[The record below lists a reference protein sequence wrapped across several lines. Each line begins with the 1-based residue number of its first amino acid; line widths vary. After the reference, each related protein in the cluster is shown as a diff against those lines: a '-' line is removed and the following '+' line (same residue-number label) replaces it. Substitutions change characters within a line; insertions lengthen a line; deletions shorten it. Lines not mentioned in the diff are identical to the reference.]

1 LAVGLKFARVSGVM
15 APNTQGQGQTTQK
28 ANAQAPGAF
37 SGGRSGASQRE
48 AAASLPRGRDWRV
61 EKREFNGREFYNLV
75 ARPGMRSLIQILEEA
90 ILKVHEWVT
99 QQQDDRLMV
108 SYTMFVGRAKKDRSG
123 KTIWPK
129 VVMLIGRSGVAI
141 QIPNPV
147 IIGRVWDLLV
157 VAKKANAKI
166 SPYDFSNS
174 EDADADYDSFNPP
187 EDGSGE

>member
-1 LAVGLKFARVSGVM
+1 VAV
-15 APNTQGQGQTTQK
+15 
-28 ANAQAPGAF
+28 
-37 SGGRSGASQRE
+37 
-48 AAASLPRGRDWRV
+48 SLPRGRDWRV

-90 ILKVHEWVT
+90 IPKVHEWVT

-123 KTIWPK
+123 RTIWPK
-129 VVMLIGRSGVAI
+129 VVILIGRSGVAV

-174 EDADADYDSFNPP
+174 EDAGADYDSFNPP